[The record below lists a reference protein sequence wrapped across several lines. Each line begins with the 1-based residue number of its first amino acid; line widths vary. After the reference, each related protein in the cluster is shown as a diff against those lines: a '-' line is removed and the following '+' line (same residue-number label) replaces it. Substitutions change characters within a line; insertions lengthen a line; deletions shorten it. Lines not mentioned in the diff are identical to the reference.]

1 MVAVDNEPHS
11 SLVVES
17 GEPLHQGAPPALRW
31 AANLGILVAALLLLY
46 LLAESIYGK
55 YPVRALFGLI
65 ADLGL
70 LVASVGLR
78 MMRRWAAYLFMTL
91 LVVVLPISVILG
103 LRGAFS
109 VGVLA
114 ALVIFPI
121 GMLFIVARCWRDL
134 H

>member
-1 MVAVDNEPHS
+1 MSNEP
-11 SLVVES
+11 LFTQFPQLD
-17 GEPLHQGAPPALRW
+17 EPPRQITPPALRW

-55 YPVRALFGLI
+55 YPVRALFGLVG
-65 ADLGL
+65 DLGL
-70 LVASVGLR
+70 LVSLVGLR
-78 MMRRWAAYLFMTL
+78 MMRRWAAYLFIA
-91 LVVVLPISVILG
+91 LVIIVLPIAVILG

-114 ALVIFPI
+114 ALIIVPVVI
-121 GMLFIVARCWRDL
+121 LFVVMRCWSEL